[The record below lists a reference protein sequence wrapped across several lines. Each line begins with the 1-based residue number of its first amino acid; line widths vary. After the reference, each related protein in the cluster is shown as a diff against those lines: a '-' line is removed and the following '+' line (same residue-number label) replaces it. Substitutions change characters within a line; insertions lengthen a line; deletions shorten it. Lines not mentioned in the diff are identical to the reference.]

1 MEDLPALRLHRIRKR
16 AEAAIRRG
24 EKLDPR
30 TIHDIATGRK
40 A

>member
-1 MEDLPALRLHRIRKR
+1 MTTTDPFTEAAR

>member
-16 AEAAIRRG
+16 AETAIRRG